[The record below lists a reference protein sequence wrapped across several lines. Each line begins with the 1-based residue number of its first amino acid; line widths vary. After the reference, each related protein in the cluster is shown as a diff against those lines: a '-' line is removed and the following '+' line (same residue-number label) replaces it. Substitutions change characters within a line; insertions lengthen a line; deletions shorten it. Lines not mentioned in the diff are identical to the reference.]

1 MTDIASLRRELLHR
15 RLATAAGRPTSRDIE
30 RRATL
35 EASLSHA
42 QERLWFLE
50 QLGVV
55 GGSYNIGLAVRL
67 AGRLDAAALAA
78 ALSEV
83 VRRHEALR
91 TRFASRDEAAVQV
104 IDPPWPVTLEP
115 LAVAADEAGEQACAI
130 LQQRFDLAHDRLLR
144 VALLRLAADRHVLVL
159 AMHHIVSDGWSI
171 GVLVREVE
179 ALYAAFAQGRPSP
192 LPELPVQYADYAVWQ
207 RRWLADGALERQLA
221 YWTRQLAGAPAALEL
236 PTDRP
241 RPAVPSFRGAVHH
254 FTIDPARTKALATL
268 ARQDGATLFM
278 LLLAAFQV
286 LLARWS
292 GQHDVVVGTP
302 IAGRTRAETEGL
314 IGFFINM
321 LALRT
326 RLDGAASFRSVL
338 HGVKAAALDAYAHQD
353 LPFEKLVEALHPVR
367 DLSREPI
374 VQAVFALQNMPQQPT
389 RGGVRAG
396 AVFEGHLAIH
406 HNPAISLGVLHPP
419 PLAGR
424 KVMHDRRLLG
434 HDLQVRQI
442 IHDHV
447 RRRAFP

>member
-15 RLATAAGRPTSRDIE
+15 RLATAAGRPASRDIE
-30 RRATL
+30 RRTTL

-115 LAVAADEAGEQACAI
+115 LAVAPDEAGEQARAM

-241 RPAVPSFRGAVHH
+241 RPAVPSFRAAVHH
-254 FTIDPARTKALATL
+254 LPIAPARHNVPQQSPLIAGLAVEPFDTGPVPAKFDLELSMVEADGALAASIVYATDLFDAATIARL
-268 ARQDGATLFM
+268 AGHFARLLDAIVADPERRIAELPLLGEAERRQ
-278 LLLAAFQV
+278 LAA
-286 LLARWS
+286 WT
-292 GQHDVVVGTP
+292 GTVAP
-302 IAGRTRAETEGL
+302 YSE
-314 IGFFINM
+314 
-321 LALRT
+321 
-326 RLDGAASFRSVL
+326 
-338 HGVKAAALDAYAHQD
+338 
-353 LPFEKLVEALHPVR
+353 
-367 DLSREPI
+367 
-374 VQAVFALQNMPQQPT
+374 
-389 RGGVRAG
+389 
-396 AVFEGHLAIH
+396 
-406 HNPAISLGVLHPP
+406 
-419 PLAGR
+419 
-424 KVMHDRRLLG
+424 DR
-434 HDLQVRQI
+434 
-442 IHDHV
+442 
-447 RRRAFP
+447 